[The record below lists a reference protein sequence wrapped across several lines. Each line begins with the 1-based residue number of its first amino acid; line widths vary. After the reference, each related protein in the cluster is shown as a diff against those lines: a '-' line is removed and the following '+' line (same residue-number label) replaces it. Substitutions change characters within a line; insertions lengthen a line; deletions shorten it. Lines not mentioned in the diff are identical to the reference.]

1 MKIFKNIDNKSIKIL
16 SLLFIIIFITSKY
29 TSIKIKSIQISFN
42 SSKNYN
48 KQNAI
53 NKKFKRNL
61 KSVLGP
67 DEILENEMMSR
78 HTTFSHLYI
87 CLSL

>member
-53 NKKFKRNL
+53 NYTNQR
-61 KSVLGP
+61 
-67 DEILENEMMSR
+67 R
-78 HTTFSHLYI
+78 
-87 CLSL
+87 